1 MIQEQIDNINNDKTG
16 LPGSLVEQILQDPI
30 YMLTIG
36 VIIGL
41 ILSYIL
47 KSLFGNKTTLSNID
61 LAKEPIESKGN
72 FGSLFHNLSNSDKC
86 KELYKS
92 LMIKV
97 HPDKYSG
104 TEKEARAS
112 ELSQELGKCRLNYS
126 KLKELEKTILH
137 EFK

>member
-1 MIQEQIDNINNDKTG
+1 MIQEQIDNINNKTK
-16 LPGSLVEQILQDPI
+16 LPISFIDQILQDPI
-30 YMLTIG
+30 YMLIIG
-36 VIIGL
+36 VVIGL
-41 ILSYIL
+41 ILSYIFKIL
-47 KSLFGNKTTLSNID
+47 YVNKTTLPNID

-72 FGSLFHNLSNSDKC
+72 FGSLFQNLSNSDKC

-104 TEKEARAS
+104 TNKEGRAS
-112 ELSQELGKCRLNYS
+112 ELSQELGKCKLNYS
-126 KLKELEKTILH
+126 KLKELEKIILY